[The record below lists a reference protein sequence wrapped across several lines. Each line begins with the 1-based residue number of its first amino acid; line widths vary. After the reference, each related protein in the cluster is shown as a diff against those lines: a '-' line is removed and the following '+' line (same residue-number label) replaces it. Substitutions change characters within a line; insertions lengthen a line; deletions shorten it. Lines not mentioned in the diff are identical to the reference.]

1 MEFWW
6 RRRFLSVQFHLN
18 TRRTQTGWSHSLSQS
33 GLLLRFVF
41 ITSARRWGF
50 AVELEPSS
58 LALPDFTVAAS
69 SPPDTSPCLPLLSTM
84 PSFVKLSSL
93 TFHIPRLALCSLF
106 SAPPPLPCSHS
117 SLVGLGALGDGLWGL
132 AIQNANQALGGTSHD
147 FPPRHGLLFCYWFHR
162 NQTVPVT
169 FLLSGGRAAALTAA
183 EGLPVIW
190 HIHSGFIFFFKVSV
204 RTINSHVY
212 HSNCG
217 AYAYSSGGMF
227 KYI

>member
-1 MEFWW
+1 MFVFSSLLWCQLQLVMSFFDTYSSMVNGVLVKEKFP
-6 RRRFLSVQFHLN
+6 LCSVSFEHQAHSDWMKSQFESI
-18 TRRTQTGWSHSLSQS
+18 RI
-33 GLLLRFVF
+33 LLLRFVF

-93 TFHIPRLALCSLF
+93 TFRIPRLALCSLF
-106 SAPPPLPCSHS
+106 SAPPPLPRSHS

-147 FPPRHGLLFCYWFHR
+147 FPPRHGLLFCY
-162 NQTVPVT
+162 
-169 FLLSGGRAAALTAA
+169 
-183 EGLPVIW
+183 
-190 HIHSGFIFFFKVSV
+190 
-204 RTINSHVY
+204 
-212 HSNCG
+212 
-217 AYAYSSGGMF
+217 
-227 KYI
+227 

>member
-1 MEFWW
+1 M
-6 RRRFLSVQFHLN
+6 
-18 TRRTQTGWSHSLSQS
+18 
-33 GLLLRFVF
+33 
-41 ITSARRWGF
+41 
-50 AVELEPSS
+50 
-58 LALPDFTVAAS
+58 VAAS

-106 SAPPPLPCSHS
+106 SAPPPLPRSHS

-217 AYAYSSGGMF
+217 A
-227 KYI
+227 